1 MKMFSKE
8 EAISFYHSD
17 KWKELTD
24 QELASFQ
31 LYQDFL
37 CVPFNE
43 FHKSVEAALGRPVFT
58 HEFGIN
64 RQGLKDELAG
74 KIKAPSFEQVISL
87 LPQEKVLV
95 VEKI

>member
-1 MKMFSKE
+1 MKMKMFSKE

-17 KWKELTD
+17 DKWKELTD
-24 QELASFQ
+24 QELAYFQ

-58 HEFGIN
+58 HEFGLN
-64 RQGLKDELAG
+64 RQGLKDELVG
-74 KIKAPSFEQVISL
+74 KILES
-87 LPQEKVLV
+87 VLV
-95 VEKI
+95 GLGKFSVSNAR